1 MTLEENKDIA
11 RRFIQRV
18 FVEADPAAVDE
29 LASEDFTP
37 HSWGEMPPG
46 RDSVQRR

>member
-1 MTLEENKDIA
+1 MTLEDNKDIA

-29 LASEDFTP
+29 D
-37 HSWGEMPPG
+37 
-46 RDSVQRR
+46 QRAV